1 MWWLATLVTWQ
12 CVISATRSQNVVFL
26 PSSSLFGSLFSG
38 RGQLPFCEDT
48 PATPWRGPQNEIQPA
63 RNCSFLP
70 TATLKP
76 SDDRNPNRH
85 LDYNLLGCW
94 ARPANKADSWPKKTE
109 RRNIC
114 CFKLLN
120 LDSFARW
127 QEITNAVSLKEMFT
141 CSEFWSTLLAYNES
155 FCLKENVLVFC
166 LKVSYFLGNIS
177 KQHSPVKGRSNIGLT
192 EILKENLVQTNV
204 LRETFKQNKTK
215 NIVTYKYNRFPVCLT
230 DGKISQ

>member
-1 MWWLATLVTWQ
+1 MKF
-12 CVISATRSQNVVFL
+12 SQRGTAASCQQ
-26 PSSSLFGSLFSG
+26 PHSSL
-38 RGQLPFCEDT
+38 QMTVT
-48 PATPWRGPQNEIQPA
+48 PTDILTTTSWDAEQDQPIKQN
-63 RNCSFLP
+63 
-70 TATLKP
+70 
-76 SDDRNPNRH
+76 
-85 LDYNLLGCW
+85 
-94 ARPANKADSWPKKTE
+94 SWPKKTE

-127 QEITNAVSLKEMFT
+127 QEITNAVSLKEMFI
-141 CSEFWSTLLAYNES
+141 CSEFWSTFLAYTES

-166 LKVSYFLGNIS
+166 LEVSYFLGNIS